1 MPISI
6 HQNMAKFT
14 THNIQLQRGDHLY
27 LFSDGYV
34 DQFGGPNDKKFKYP
48 AFRQMLVD
56 NSGLPMEKQRE
67 ILEKTYLEWRGD
79 REQVDDIVVLG
90 LEI

>member
-1 MPISI
+1 MPIAI
-6 HQNMAKFT
+6 HQHMAKFT
-14 THNIQLQRGDHLY
+14 THDIQLKRGDHLY

-34 DQFGGPNDKKFKYP
+34 DQFGGPDDKKFKYV

-56 NSGLPMEKQRE
+56 HAGLPMKEQRE
-67 ILEKTYLEWRGD
+67 FLEKAHLDWRGD